1 MSFRRLG
8 WVAAVALATLL
19 ELSCGQV
26 YRPVVI
32 PISIVPPNPA
42 NFHAVFGISANVP
55 LNPGAALQIDVSGD
69 TDIGQATMGVNPTHA
84 AILPNN
90 SRVFVANGGA
100 NLCGGGSDVVTAFFP
115 ATDSATAIGLG
126 STTTFTLPNVGTSQA
141 SSITAISEVGN
152 LVNVTLSAPLST
164 VATAQVVISG
174 IVIPGTPAN
183 PSAYDGCFPITSAS
197 GSTLSYVNPLAN
209 LPAINT
215 GSAIGLATVP
225 TFCPYLPDYVAT
237 TQTSAVYLANYGAEN
252 DPNCDRASTDSVMSL
267 SPVTNTI
274 TNIAYLPAA
283 AHPVGMVET
292 PSGSDLY
299 VLNQGNNTVSDLSP
313 TDLSTMNTISLASP
327 PAWGTARLDSQ
338 RIYVVTQGDGEL
350 YTINTA
356 TDAIVPQSPQTVG
369 GTGAG
374 ANFVLYDKSRNR
386 LYVTNP
392 NNGKIFIFD
401 ATSDPP
407 TPLGNAAGIS
417 IPLPPVCSSATC
429 SPVVPVSVAALPDG
443 SRFYVASYA
452 TALSKCLDQTVTA
465 TGCVIPQVTVFD
477 AGTLAVKTTIFPL
490 LPPVTTTSGATV
502 SPFALAPAAF
512 CAPVTSYVPSSARFR
527 MSAVPAADSSRV
539 YTSLCDGG
547 SVAIINATTSSTAT
561 GLNNAVDTLV
571 TDLLA
576 PFSAGAPQSNK
587 EPAPQNPVF
596 LLTGQ

>member
-1 MSFRRLG
+1 MSFRRVG

-55 LNPGAALQIDVSGD
+55 FNPGTTLQIDVSGD
-69 TDIGQATMGVNPTHA
+69 TDIGQATMGGNPTHA

-90 SRVFVANGGA
+90 SRVFVASGG
-100 NLCGGGSDVVTAFFP
+100 CGGPDVVTSFFP
-115 ATDSATAIGLG
+115 ATDSASAVGLG
-126 STTTFTLPNVGTSQA
+126 STTAFTLPNVDTYQ
-141 SSITAISEVGN
+141 SSLITAISEAGN
-152 LVNVTLSAPLST
+152 LVSVTLSAPLNT
-164 VATAQVVISG
+164 VTAAQVVISG
-174 IVIPGTPAN
+174 IVIPGNPPN
-183 PSAYDGCFPITSAS
+183 PSAYDGCFPIAS
-197 GSTLSYVNPLAN
+197 VSGTTLSYVNPAAG
-209 LPAINT
+209 LPAVS
-215 GSAIGLATVP
+215 GSAISFAAVP
-225 TFCPYLPDYVAT
+225 NFCQYLPDYVAT
-237 TQTSAVYLANYGAEN
+237 TQTSAVYVANYGAEN
-252 DPNCDRASTDSVMSL
+252 DPNCNLASTDSVMSL
-267 SPVTNTI
+267 SPITNTI
-274 TNIAYLPAA
+274 SNIAYLPAA
-283 AHPVGMVET
+283 AHPVAMVET

-313 TDLSTMNTISLASP
+313 TDLSTINTISLASP
-327 PAWGTARLDSQ
+327 PAWAASRLDSQ
-338 RIYVVTQGDGEL
+338 RVYVVTQSDGQL
-350 YTINTA
+350 YTINTT
-356 TDAIVPQSPQTVG
+356 TDALVPQSPQAVG
-369 GTGAG
+369 GPGAG

-392 NNGKIFIFD
+392 ANGKIFIFD

-407 TPLGNAAGIS
+407 TPLGNAAGLS
-417 IPLPPVCSSATC
+417 IPPPPACSSATC
-429 SPVVPVSVAALPDG
+429 SPVVPVSVAALQDG

-452 TALSKCLDQTVTA
+452 TALSKCPDQTVTA
-465 TGCVIPQVTVFD
+465 AGCVIPQVTVFD

-502 SPFALAPAAF
+502 SPFALVPATF
-512 CAPVTSYVPSSARFR
+512 CAPVTAYSPVSARFR
-527 MSAVPAADSSRV
+527 LSAAASADSTRV

-547 SVAIINATTSSTAT
+547 SVAIINTTTSSTAT
-561 GLNNAVDTLV
+561 GVNNAPDTLV

-576 PFSAGAPQSNK
+576 PFSAGPPQSNR